1 MKISELAKE
10 LKPYIVKWINESS
23 GGTISGVANGNFAP
37 TPHSISG
44 YHHSGT
50 LPHSSTWMS
59 GLADDTHI
67 QYASADGSGTRSGYQ
82 SERLNK
88 SILSGSGIT
97 GGGLLTANQT
107 LTLRTPAT
115 NLAASSTNVVNANG
129 HTHAIDAKSD
139 VSATNTADLL
149 KSTASGGLT
158 LKTLDVMGAVD
169 ILGGDL
175 TVGSAM
181 TLFVDESG
189 NNVGV
194 AGAPDPQFALDVN
207 GPFHADAI
215 YGPLGRILKDC
226 IFLAHFDGPPGP
238 DDYSG
243 TPQTVQGELPTT
255 SSATVYRPGK
265 FNKGFQSAYATTN
278 KMTNPIFDNPTDW
291 DANWYTNGTD
301 LAIVQNTN
309 PIWVYAGHNSAR
321 LIRSVGDGGR
331 VFYQSINVASTAT
344 HCLSAYVKRQDGGS
358 ISASDLFLYYNV
370 PLDTTTTYTYVGNG
384 WYLLEAVVTGIASLV
399 AVGVAV
405 EAFSETYYIGGVQI
419 EEYAY
424 PTPLAHG
431 DMVVGHSWASTPHG
445 SWTTRTVSK
454 LLYSHRLDWVASD
467 FSIGFWIQPWLDQVE
482 NTTTNWAFCWA
493 YDADNYIGM
502 IYSTSGI
509 VMRWEAANVIQTI
522 GTLTGITRGAWYHVA
537 FVKEGTTLTGYVNGE
552 SVGSITIGSME
563 GVPSTLGIGSYYSG
577 ANPFTGIIDDFY
589 VVTRAQTADDIGA
602 IIDSEVP
609 VVAEVGAMSWY
620 SGGTTPIWV
629 DSDGFWMRDHTGLEV
644 FGWSS
649 VDNKSWGGVT
659 MDAGDNLIG
668 RYGSGSGGW
677 MRWDRSAG
685 QLKLGYSDACSMAF
699 DGSGACIVGKLQMPG
714 ASAAIAVGST
724 PPTASNAGT
733 GIWIDRGGL
742 TSLASNASQIRINA
756 TDGKLYA
763 GAGKVVISNEGIQ
776 LTAGTVIDPN
786 ASIQWYQSGSY
797 AAYMGMFGAAD
808 TWLDIVNQSK
818 VSNEGAATRLYVASE
833 DGLAIAQ
840 FALSAKH
847 PIYDSTA
854 AMAYFSVDY
863 IKVLGGD
870 IRVGGGLYVGNAEN
884 NPPADDIIADGGIYL
899 GRNADPGVGNV
910 AYAGVL
916 KSYKN
921 ATEYT
926 AYAFVPLTTPLT
938 SASWDGDSRSSS
950 PKTLIDLSAVFGAP
964 AGIKA
969 VLLSVQVRDSTSS
982 TGDAFIIFSDDNTAG
997 EGIVVGC
1004 NGIRNDAWAYNQ
1016 AIVPCDAN
1024 GDIYYQTVSTGVL
1037 TLDIVVKIIGYW
1049 I

>member
-129 HTHAIDAKSD
+129 HTHAIDAKFD

-189 NNVGV
+189 NNVGI
-194 AGAPDPQFALDVN
+194 AGVPDPQFALDVN

-226 IFLAHFDGPPGP
+226 IFLAHYDGPPGP

-243 TPQTVQGELPTT
+243 TPQTVQGKIPTT
-255 SSATVYRPGK
+255 LLGAAATYKPGK
-265 FNKGFQSAYATTN
+265 YGKALQVAASTVNKIV
-278 KMTNPIFDNPTDW
+278 NPDFGHPTAASYSW
-291 DANWYTNGTD
+291 ATNGTD
-301 LAIVQNTN
+301 LTTAVNYS
-309 PIWVYAGHNSAR
+309 PGYVYSGSNSLR
-321 LIRSVGDGGR
+321 IIRSAGDGGR
-331 VFYQSINVASTAT
+331 ILYQGLTPGNTNA
-344 HCLSAYVKRQDGGS
+344 HFLSAYVKKLGGGA
-358 ISASDLFLYYNV
+358 ISASDCFLYG
-370 PLDTTTTYTYVGNG
+370 DAGWGTTTYAPIGDD
-384 WYLLEAVVTGIASLV
+384 WYLLSASIVGSTTPIGVGIAF
-399 AVGVAV
+399 
-405 EAFSETYYIGGVQI
+405 EAFGVYYYVGGLQL
-419 EEYAY
+419 EERLF

-431 DMVVGHSWASTPHG
+431 SMGMGHAWTSVAYE
-445 SWTTRTVSK
+445 SWTTR
-454 LLYSHRLDWVASD
+454 ASTD
-467 FSIGFWIQPWLDQVE
+467 IIYEDVVMPPEWSFGFWFKPWELASNSISYPGIFD
-482 NTTTNWAFCWA
+482 WY
-493 YDADNYIGM
+493 YDNDNRVFVMYGYVDDRLYLGWNGSGSSSYISHADLTRG
-502 IYSTSGI
+502 
-509 VMRWEAANVIQTI
+509 EAAHIA
-522 GTLTGITRGAWYHVA
+522 GT
-537 FVKEGTTLTGYVNGE
+537 FDGTTVRFYVNGTLA
-552 SVGSITIGSME
+552 GSANPAGMGG
-563 GVPSTLGIGSYYSG
+563 GVPTHLRVGKQDAEPNISG
-577 ANPFTGIIDDFY
+577 FIDDLY
-589 VVTRAQTADDIGA
+589 IVKVAQTADDIGA

-609 VVAEVGAMSWY
+609 VAAEVSVTSWY

-685 QLKLGYSDACSMAF
+685 QLKLGYSNACSMAF

-714 ASAAIAVGST
+714 ASAAIAIGST

-742 TSLASNASQIRINA
+742 TALSLGAYQVKINA

-763 GAGKVVISNEGIQ
+763 GNGNVRLDADGIRLTQGETQLSSKIKWYDSDGIDTGAIVSYSSSTVGYQLLMAEQTGGISSPEGRIYFLASNYGKTIGTSFV
-776 LTAGTVIDPN
+776 LKATATE
-786 ASIQWYQSGSY
+786 S
-797 AAYMGMFGAAD
+797 
-808 TWLDIVNQSK
+808 
-818 VSNEGAATRLYVASE
+818 
-833 DGLAIAQ
+833 IAQ
-840 FALSAKH
+840 VTSDYLSV
-847 PIYDSTA
+847 T
-854 AMAYFSVDY
+854 
-863 IKVLGGD
+863 GD
-870 IRVGGGLYVGNAEN
+870 HRVGGGLYVGNFAGD
-884 NPPADDIIADGGIYL
+884 PPADSIIADGGIYL
-899 GRNADPGVGNV
+899 GRNANPGIGNV
-910 AYAGVL
+910 AYVGAL
-916 KSYKN
+916 KPYKN
-921 ATEYT
+921 AIEYT

-964 AGIKA
+964 TGIKA

-982 TGDAFIIFSDDNTAG
+982 TGDAFIIFSDDDTAG

-1016 AIVPCDAN
+1016 AIVPCNAT